1 MQLLFKLV
9 PIIRFI
15 ANIIIGFLGLR
26 LILKLFG
33 ASVSSPFVNWVYE
46 TSSRL
51 VTPFEGIFP
60 SPDLGGGF
68 ILELS
73 VLFAMAVYGLL
84 AYLLIQIVEFLT
96 FYLRQRIR

>member
-9 PIIRFI
+9 PIIRFL
-15 ANIIIGFLGLR
+15 ANLVIGFLGLR

-33 ASVSSPFVNWVYE
+33 ASAISPFVSWVYT
-46 TSSRL
+46 TSSPL

-60 SPDLGGGF
+60 APDLGGGF
-68 ILELS
+68 VLELA
-73 VLFAMAVYGLL
+73 VLFAMAIYGLL